1 MGSTG
6 AMAERLPM
14 VSTVLGF
21 MLLTAGY
28 CVLAPG
34 PAACLLVIY
43 AGWSVGLVGLWSPLC
58 FYCWTICLMNLLMC
72 LWNLCQ

>member
-28 CVLAPG
+28 HTMIACWRQVLLLACWSYMPAGQLGWWGCGAHFASTVG
-34 PAACLLVIY
+34 P
-43 AGWSVGLVGLWSPLC
+43 SVL
-58 FYCWTICLMNLLMC
+58 
-72 LWNLCQ
+72 